1 MVEDPKPADAVQTA
15 PVVEVEPPAMIKAD
29 LVAGLFFIVLAVAT
43 FFGSW
48 TMDRLEVRR
57 INPLTVPGL
66 VPGMLAIALL
76 ICGLILTVRSWRAPA
91 PGGWDGLGNAILS
104 ASAQRA
110 AAVLVLTLTYTL
122 VLVGWLP
129 FWLATGLFV
138 FAFIL
143 VFEAW
148 LATPRRPLIQT
159 LPWALG
165 LAIVTATVVT
175 LVFVRLFLVRL
186 P

>member
-1 MVEDPKPADAVQTA
+1 MVEQSPAADAEPPIHADQA
-15 PVVEVEPPAMIKAD
+15 LPPAMIKAD
-29 LVAGLFFIVLAVAT
+29 LVAGLFFVVLAAAT

-66 VPGMLAIALL
+66 VPGLLSLALL
-76 ICGLILTVRSWRAPA
+76 VCGLILTIRSLRAAA
-91 PGGWDGLGNAILS
+91 PGGWRDL
-104 ASAQRA
+104 AQVIVSPATRRA
-110 AAVLVLTLTYTL
+110 GAVLVLTLTYTL

-129 FWLATGLFV
+129 FWLATGVFV

-143 VFEAW
+143 VFETW
-148 LATPRRPLIQT
+148 LATPRRSLRQT

-165 LAIVTATVVT
+165 LALVTATVVT
-175 LVFVRLFLVRL
+175 LVFERLFLVRL